1 MAIRRS
7 IKEMWLGAT
16 LSTLLHVG
24 SIVLIFIGL
33 PVVALALSTDRK
45 EPETVDTNTPAG
57 ARKVEAPAKKS
68 KNIEVARE
76 TAEGQKT
83 EEKPTEDPSQSAPS
97 IDIQIISATNVPSI
111 LQKIIEKLT
120 TAINKSQQP
129 QPDKKKPTPASKTV
143 KKPTPALKAVETSTD
158 QEKAQFLLGYLA
170 LKPGRSRDL
179 AQADAMFWAAAQQG
193 RKFSAAA
200 RKPLQRIMRAS

>member
-1 MAIRRS
+1 
-7 IKEMWLGAT
+7 MWLGAT

-24 SIVLIFIGL
+24 SIVLFFIGL
-33 PVVALALSTDRK
+33 SVVALALSTDKK
-45 EPETVDTNTPAG
+45 EPETVDTNMQTG
-57 ARKVEAPAKKS
+57 ARKVEAPAKTKS

-83 EEKPTEDPSQSAPS
+83 EEKPTEDPGQSAPS

-111 LQKIIEKLT
+111 LQKIIEKPT

-143 KKPTPALKAVETSTD
+143 KNPTPTLKTVETSTD
-158 QEKAQFLLGYLA
+158 PKKAA
-170 LKPGRSRDL
+170 KSPT
-179 AQADAMFWAAAQQG
+179 DAT
-193 RKFSAAA
+193 KT
-200 RKPLQRIMRAS
+200 KPLTIKKSR

>member
-16 LSTLLHVG
+16 LSTLLHVD

-97 IDIQIISATNVPSI
+97 IDIQIISATTVPSI

>member
-111 LQKIIEKLT
+111 LQKIIEKPT
-120 TAINKSQQP
+120 IAINKSQQP

-143 KKPTPALKAVETSTD
+143 KKPTPALKTVKTSTD
-158 QEKAQFLLGYLA
+158 QEKAA
-170 LKPGRSRDL
+170 KSPT
-179 AQADAMFWAAAQQG
+179 DAT
-193 RKFSAAA
+193 KT
-200 RKPLQRIMRAS
+200 KPLTIKKSR

>member
-1 MAIRRS
+1 
-7 IKEMWLGAT
+7 MWLGAT

-24 SIVLIFIGL
+24 SIVLFFIGL
-33 PVVALALSTDRK
+33 SVVALALSTDKK
-45 EPETVDTNTPAG
+45 EPETVDTNMQTG
-57 ARKVEAPAKKS
+57 ARKVEAPAKTKS

-111 LQKIIEKLT
+111 LQKIIEKPT

-129 QPDKKKPTPASKTV
+129 QPDKKKPTPALKT
-143 KKPTPALKAVETSTD
+143 VETSTN
-158 QEKAQFLLGYLA
+158 QEKAA
-170 LKPGRSRDL
+170 KSPT
-179 AQADAMFWAAAQQG
+179 DAT
-193 RKFSAAA
+193 KT
-200 RKPLQRIMRAS
+200 KPLTIKKSR